1 MTTSD
6 IVLEVL
12 TFALIIALM
21 FKPDTGSA
29 IAMYDRKHERLLLMV
44 SSLVIGIVIAVEHS
58 RPQPFYLSVCIFGLA
73 YSIFSLLKHL
83 ENLEFTYKENYAR
96 YYITIF
102 LSALF
107 AVIFFVL
114 TIIDLY
120 YISEII

>member
-12 TFALIIALM
+12 TFALMIALM

-29 IAMYDRKHERLLLMV
+29 IAMYDRKHERLLLV
-44 SSLVIGIVIAVEHS
+44 ISSLAIGIVIAVEHS
-58 RPQPFYLSVCIFGLA
+58 RPQPFYLSVCIFGLV

>member
-6 IVLEVL
+6 IILEVL
-12 TFALIIALM
+12 TFVLIIALM

-29 IAMYDRKHERLLLMV
+29 IAMYDRKHERLLLIV
-44 SSLVIGIVIAVEHS
+44 SSLAIGIVIAVEH
-58 RPQPFYLSVCIFGLA
+58 RPQPFYLSVCIFGLV

-107 AVIFFVL
+107 AVIFFLL

-120 YISEII
+120 YIFEII

>member
-6 IVLEVL
+6 IVLEIL

-29 IAMYDRKHERLLLMV
+29 ITMYDRNHERLLLV
-44 SSLVIGIVIAVEHS
+44 ISSLAIGIVIAVEHS
-58 RPQPFYLSVCIFGLA
+58 RPQPFYLSVCIFGLV